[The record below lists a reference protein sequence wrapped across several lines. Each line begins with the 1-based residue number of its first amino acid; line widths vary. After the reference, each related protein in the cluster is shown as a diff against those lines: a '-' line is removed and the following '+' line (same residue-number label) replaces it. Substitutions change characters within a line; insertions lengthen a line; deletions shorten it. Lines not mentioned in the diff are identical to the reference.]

1 MMLDGAK
8 HAAVDKV
15 FDAKSCLSSVPIC
28 AICGENKSWDH
39 RCLGWA
45 QMGLEGM
52 CAFCC
57 FLWLMRW
64 LGLGGDSRVKL
75 RHAITA

>member
-28 AICGENKSWDH
+28 VICGEKN
-39 RCLGWA
+39 CGP
-45 QMGLEGM
+45 QMSRMATDGV
-52 CAFCC
+52 
-57 FLWLMRW
+57 W
-64 LGLGGDSRVKL
+64 GDVF
-75 RHAITA
+75 